1 MCAILEIVE
10 DVFVDKAFQ
19 MPPIENDHMVE
30 QIPAAGAY
38 PAFRNAVLPWTSK
51 AGALGLNAETL
62 HCFDHFII
70 ELWAAI
76 KDQVGGGR
84 VIGKRLA
91 QLLHDPCTR
100 RMARHLTL
108 KNTPPVMRDDEK
120 AVVHSEGQRWH
131 CKEIHCGDGFPMI
144 AQKSR
149 PSLGRLRTP
158 RRSPHPAQYG
168 SFRKIE
174 AKHFQFAVDARCAPR
189 GILRYHAKDQFAQ
202 FLAETFSAGPNP
214 TPREPCPIQLEPC
227 TVPANNGLWLD
238 EEQSVLP
245 FRPESAQDHPEQLV
259 GSRGQRRGFRCFKTT
274 SCWRRAKFSSSRSRR
289 EPKTRIKRT

>member
-1 MCAILEIVE
+1 
-10 DVFVDKAFQ
+10 
-19 MPPIENDHMVE
+19 
-30 QIPAAGAY
+30 
-38 PAFRNAVLPWTSK
+38 
-51 AGALGLNAETL
+51 
-62 HCFDHFII
+62 
-70 ELWAAI
+70 
-76 KDQVGGGR
+76 
-84 VIGKRLA
+84 
-91 QLLHDPCTR
+91 
-100 RMARHLTL
+100 MARHLTL

-120 AVVHSEGQRWH
+120 AVEHSEGQRWH

-245 FRPESAQDHPEQLV
+245 FRPEHAQDHPEQLV

-289 EPKTRIKRT
+289 ERKTRTKRTATDLSRHSMKSVSYGHTRSRADLPTL